1 MPQTLRRSQ
10 MTKFLEIFD
19 ITKPGRSKGRQRTV
33 DMTEGNVF
41 ERIIRFSMPL
51 LLGYLLQQFYT
62 IVDAWVVGQFAA
74 DADLPA
80 IGIVA
85 PVTSILIGIFMGIS
99 TGAGVVI
106 AQYYGARRRYQA
118 KIAVH
123 TAFTIALIM
132 GAFFMLL
139 GIFGTPF
146 LLRFMNVDESMF
158 GAARTYLTVYSC
170 GIVFLAVHNMGTAI
184 LGAVGDHRRPLFFMI
199 SAGLNIFFDLLFV
212 IVFKM
217 GVFGVALATVLAQ
230 GITAALVFIA
240 LLRDTDCIKII
251 PKKLGINFEMSGKI
265 FRIGIPAAFQLIIV
279 AISEVLVQRYFNRIP
294 GTEDMSSIEI
304 MSGYTIYTRIEE
316 FLLLPIQAL
325 SVGITNFVG
334 QNAGKEQH
342 KRARRGTLAALGL
355 SVLLTTLLVVLLNLF
370 TTEIVS
376 LFNSDENVIRCGVL
390 LLRFISPFY
399 LFCCFIQIFT
409 GSVSGIGRTFV
420 PMIILVTSFIGARQ
434 LYLYAVTGLVTN
446 SVVSVGLAYPLGWIC
461 AGIAIIIYYAL
472 CEYDTVLLE
481 AELAMEAELAAKAEF
496 EEA

>member
-1 MPQTLRRSQ
+1 
-10 MTKFLEIFD
+10 
-19 ITKPGRSKGRQRTV
+19 
-33 DMTEGNVF
+33 
-41 ERIIRFSMPL
+41 MPL

-85 PVTSILIGIFMGIS
+85 PITSILIGIFMGIS

-123 TAFTIALIM
+123 TAFTIALIL
-132 GAFFMLL
+132 GVFFMLL

-146 LLRFMNVDESMF
+146 LLRFMNVDESIF
-158 GAARTYLTVYSC
+158 GAAKTYLIVYSC
-170 GIVFLAVHNMGTAI
+170 GIIFLSIHNMGTAI

-199 SAGLNIFFDLLFV
+199 SAGLNIFLDLIFV

-217 GVFGVALATVLAQ
+217 GVLGVALATVLAQ
-230 GITAALVFIA
+230 GITAALVVIA
-240 LLRDTDCIKII
+240 LLRDTDCIKIV
-251 PKKLGINFEMSGKI
+251 PKKIGINFTMAAKI
-265 FRIGIPAAFQLIIV
+265 FQIGIPAAFQLIIV
-279 AISEVLVQRYFNRIP
+279 AISEVLVQRYFNSIP
-294 GTEDMSSIEI
+294 GTDEMSNIEI

-316 FLLLPIQAL
+316 FLLLPVQAF
-325 SVGITNFVG
+325 SVAITNFVG
-334 QNAGKEQH
+334 QNVGKDLH

-355 SVLLTTLLVVLLNLF
+355 AVLFTALLVVLLNAF
-370 TTEIVS
+370 TTELVS
-376 LFNSDENVIRCGVL
+376 LFTSDDNAVRCGVL

-409 GSVSGIGRTFV
+409 GSVSGIGRTLT

-434 LYLYAVTGLVTN
+434 LYLYVVTNLVSN
-446 SVVSVGLAYPLGWIC
+446 SVVSVGLAYPVGWLC

-472 CEYDTVLLE
+472 CEYDTILLE
-481 AELAMEAELAAKAEF
+481 AELAAEADLAAKAAFDER
-496 EEA
+496 

>member
-1 MPQTLRRSQ
+1 
-10 MTKFLEIFD
+10 MTKFLEKFD
-19 ITKPGRSKGRQRTV
+19 ITRPGRSKGRQRTV
-33 DMTEGNVF
+33 DMTEGSIF
-41 ERIIRFSMPL
+41 KRIIRFSMPL

-62 IVDAWVVGQFAA
+62 IVDAWVVGQFAG

-146 LLRFMNVDESMF
+146 LLRFMNVDESIF

-170 GIVFLAVHNMGTAI
+170 GIIFLAIHNMGTAI

-217 GVFGVALATVLAQ
+217 GVLGVALATVLAQ

-251 PKKLGINFEMSGKI
+251 MNKLDINLTMAGKI
-265 FRIGIPAAFQLIIV
+265 FRIGIPAAFQLVIV

-294 GTEDMSSIEI
+294 GTEDMSNIEI

-316 FLLLPIQAL
+316 FLLLPIQAV
-325 SVGITNFVG
+325 SVAITNFVG
-334 QNAGKEQH
+334 QNIGQNKH
-342 KRARRGTLAALGL
+342 RRARRGTWAALGIAIL
-355 SVLLTTLLVVLLNLF
+355 FTALLVVLLNLF
-370 TTEIVS
+370 TTELVS
-376 LFNSDENVIRCGVL
+376 LFNSDKNVIRCGVL

-399 LFCCFIQIFT
+399 LFCCFIQVLM
-409 GSVSGIGRTFV
+409 GSVSGIGRTFT

-434 LYLYAVTGLVTN
+434 LYLYAVTGFVSN
-446 SVVSVGLAYPLGWIC
+446 SVVSVGLAYPVGWIC
-461 AGIAIIIYYAL
+461 AGIAIITYYAL
-472 CEYDTVLLE
+472 SEYDTILLE
-481 AELAMEAELAAKAEF
+481 AELAIEAELAAKAEF